1 LLQLKLSGKV
11 PLVTMEITMFGTR
24 VLLLTAVLI
33 LAGPCSANSMQDTR
47 QVSREQA
54 AALAQQQYPGRIVK
68 VQTVR
73 EFYRI
78 RLVQPDGRVITVLVD
93 GKTGRVKKDG
103 N

>member
-1 LLQLKLSGKV
+1 
-11 PLVTMEITMFGTR
+11 MFGTR
-24 VLLLTAVLI
+24 VLLLTAVLV
-33 LAGPCSANSMQDTR
+33 LTAPCFANTLQDSK
-47 QVSREQA
+47 QLSREQA

-68 VQTVR
+68 IKAER

-93 GKTGRVKKDG
+93 GKTGRIKKDG